1 MSTHTSLLPARTP
14 RSAFGKLLQS
24 ETKVAWR
31 VPLGLVLGVA
41 VPILLLVIF
50 GTIPGLNKPAF
61 LGGLTWFGVYFPIL
75 IALVLATLSLLSLP
89 VHLATY
95 REQGILRRMSTTPVP
110 PSWMLAAQVIVNLAL
125 AVVAVVILVVAGTA
139 GFGLGAP
146 KAAGGFALALVLTI
160 AAMFAIGLW
169 ISAIARTASVA
180 SAIGSAAPVP
190 PAVLSGLSSPG
201 AMPSVLRHIG
211 DWTPAGRRRARAAGR
226 DAGHLPVRAVAAGPG
241 RLGGAVRLPGGALLP
256 VGVAAS
262 RLSCPAE
269 RGGGQDVDNDSR
281 R

>member
-1 MSTHTSLLPARTP
+1 MTAHTSLLPARAP

-50 GTIPGLNKPAF
+50 GVIPGLNKPAF
-61 LGGLTWFGVYFPIL
+61 PGGLTWFGVYFPIL
-75 IALVLATLSLLSLP
+75 IAMVLAVLSLLSLP

-110 PSWMLAAQVIVNLAL
+110 PSWMLAAQVIINLAL
-125 AVVAVVILVVAGTA
+125 AVVALGILVVAGTA

-146 KAAGGFALALVLTI
+146 KSPGGFALALVLTI

-169 ISAIARTASVA
+169 ISAIARTAGWA
-180 SAIGSAAPVP
+180 SAIGSLFLYP
-190 PAVLSGLSSPG
+190 LLFFSGLYWVQEK
-201 AMPSVLRHIG
+201 MPSVLRQISQWSPLGASVHALEGAMQGTFPSAQSLLIL
-211 DWTPAGRRRARAAGR
+211 AGW
-226 DAGHLPVRAVAAGPG
+226 AVLFGF
-241 RLGGAVRLPGGALLP
+241 LAVRFF
-256 VGVAAS
+256 
-262 RLSCPAE
+262 RWE
-269 RGGGQDVDNDSR
+269 
-281 R
+281 